1 MAKYELNDAY
11 MESMK
16 LYQKVYDFLLYI
28 YPILAQ
34 FPKFEKFALQSQ
46 IKTAMFEMLK
56 NIIRFRK
63 TGTKSHM
70 YSADVEL
77 QFIKTLIRLSY
88 DMEYKAMSKHRYE
101 VASCKI
107 AEIGKITGGIIEA
120 VKDSKWK

>member
-16 LYQKVYDFLLYI
+16 LYQKVYDFLLYV

-70 YSADVEL
+70 YSADVNCSL
-77 QFIKTLIRLSY
+77 
-88 DMEYKAMSKHRYE
+88 
-101 VASCKI
+101 
-107 AEIGKITGGIIEA
+107 
-120 VKDSKWK
+120 